1 MYILKT
7 CVYMCGVCVCGVCV
21 WVCCVFVCGGVVCV
35 WCSMYVVL
43 KQCETMLEEYEEI
56 VENWY
61 FHHQEERLDRF
72 FCANHVLSDSDQGRN
87 TLSLSIHE
95 HTVS

>member
-1 MYILKT
+1 MKNIPFWTVFLNVYIET
-7 CVYMCGVCVCGVCV
+7 CICVCAYVC
-21 WVCCVFVCGGVVCV
+21 
-35 WCSMYVVL
+35 MYVCMFL

>member
-1 MYILKT
+1 
-7 CVYMCGVCVCGVCV
+7 
-21 WVCCVFVCGGVVCV
+21 
-35 WCSMYVVL
+35 
-43 KQCETMLEEYEEI
+43 MLEEYEEI

-72 FCANHVLSDSDQGRN
+72 FCATHVLSNSDQGRN